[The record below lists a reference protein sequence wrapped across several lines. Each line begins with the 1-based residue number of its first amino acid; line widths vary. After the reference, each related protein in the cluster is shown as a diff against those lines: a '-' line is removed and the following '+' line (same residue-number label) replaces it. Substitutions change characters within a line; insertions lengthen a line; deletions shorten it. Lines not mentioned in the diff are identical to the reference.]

1 VRAVVMVF
9 RGRFR
14 QYWKSW
20 LALSVL
26 VAVAGGFVMAA
37 AAAGRRTAAAF
48 PEFAAR
54 HGYDV
59 IVYSGQPRPQLARLP
74 HVASVTPV
82 LVPFSGA
89 VRCAS
94 CRKPINADS
103 FLINEVPA
111 RQLPRMVALLSGR
124 MPDQSDPGEVLASFT
139 LAKDNGLRIG
149 SVIRVQLVTPAQLR
163 GGPADRSPVL
173 HPALRVVGI
182 VAAESEFPSG
192 ASVHYDVYATSAFAS
207 VVNHRAAL
215 LSTYYVRFGHGAADL
230 AGFDS
235 RFRSLDV
242 DGTYDLDAAAEAVE
256 GSIRP
261 QVIGWYVLAGL
272 AALAVIGQAVARQAA
287 TEQADHPAL
296 SALGVRPREFVLVA
310 LARALLI
317 GAAGAAGAVLVAV
330 LVSPLTP
337 VGEARLAVPSPGRM
351 SFDPVVLPLGVLA
364 VLAAVTAVSAWP
376 AVRHARL
383 LRSRPQPSAAPV
395 AVAAGRAAALAG
407 LPATALVGIRSA
419 LQRGR
424 GGQPVGT
431 ALLGTVMAVAA
442 LCATAVFGASLTHL
456 ISSPALYGAP
466 FQAYFGGNG
475 LPGSEAVVTGP
486 LLGSLR
492 RDRAIGQIT
501 LGAFVEVNVNGR
513 HVRTVAVTPIR
524 GPALLSAVDGRL
536 PHDDRDIMLGAA
548 TMRATGARLGG
559 TVRVTVSD
567 PAGAR
572 HEARFHVIGR
582 ASLNAGTGGL
592 GNGAVMTTS
601 AFIGAQCPPGRDHA
615 ACQRAARHGM
625 ATVVLV
631 RAAPGPA
638 GSAALAQH
646 IRKYPSL
653 TYLPAEP
660 TMLVNFGESVNF
672 PLLFGVALS
681 LFGAATMVHLLLV
694 SVAKRRRET
703 GLLKALGFVRRQ
715 VAAAVSWQ
723 ATTVALV
730 GIAVGAPIGIAA
742 GKVLWR
748 VFATNFGVV
757 PVPVV
762 QPLLLAALVTGVL
775 ATANVLAAVPA
786 LLAARSH
793 PGQLLRAE

>member
-1 VRAVVMVF
+1 MRAVVMVF

-149 SVIRVQLVTPAQLR
+149 SVTRVQLVTPAQLR

-192 ASVHYDVYATSAFAS
+192 ASVHYDLYATSAFAS

-215 LSTYYVRFGHGAADL
+215 LLTYYVRFGHGAADL

-272 AALAVIGQAVARQAA
+272 AALAALAVIGQAVARQAA
-287 TEQADHPAL
+287 TERADHPAL

-317 GAAGAAGAVLVAV
+317 GAAGAAGAVLVGV
-330 LVSPLTP
+330 LVS
-337 VGEARLAVPSPGRM
+337 R
-351 SFDPVVLPLGVLA
+351 
-364 VLAAVTAVSAWP
+364 
-376 AVRHARL
+376 
-383 LRSRPQPSAAPV
+383 
-395 AVAAGRAAALAG
+395 
-407 LPATALVGIRSA
+407 
-419 LQRGR
+419 
-424 GGQPVGT
+424 
-431 ALLGTVMAVAA
+431 
-442 LCATAVFGASLTHL
+442 
-456 ISSPALYGAP
+456 
-466 FQAYFGGNG
+466 
-475 LPGSEAVVTGP
+475 
-486 LLGSLR
+486 
-492 RDRAIGQIT
+492 
-501 LGAFVEVNVNGR
+501 
-513 HVRTVAVTPIR
+513 
-524 GPALLSAVDGRL
+524 
-536 PHDDRDIMLGAA
+536 
-548 TMRATGARLGG
+548 
-559 TVRVTVSD
+559 
-567 PAGAR
+567 
-572 HEARFHVIGR
+572 
-582 ASLNAGTGGL
+582 
-592 GNGAVMTTS
+592 
-601 AFIGAQCPPGRDHA
+601 
-615 ACQRAARHGM
+615 
-625 ATVVLV
+625 
-631 RAAPGPA
+631 
-638 GSAALAQH
+638 
-646 IRKYPSL
+646 
-653 TYLPAEP
+653 
-660 TMLVNFGESVNF
+660 
-672 PLLFGVALS
+672 
-681 LFGAATMVHLLLV
+681 
-694 SVAKRRRET
+694 
-703 GLLKALGFVRRQ
+703 
-715 VAAAVSWQ
+715 
-723 ATTVALV
+723 
-730 GIAVGAPIGIAA
+730 
-742 GKVLWR
+742 
-748 VFATNFGVV
+748 
-757 PVPVV
+757 
-762 QPLLLAALVTGVL
+762 
-775 ATANVLAAVPA
+775 
-786 LLAARSH
+786 
-793 PGQLLRAE
+793 